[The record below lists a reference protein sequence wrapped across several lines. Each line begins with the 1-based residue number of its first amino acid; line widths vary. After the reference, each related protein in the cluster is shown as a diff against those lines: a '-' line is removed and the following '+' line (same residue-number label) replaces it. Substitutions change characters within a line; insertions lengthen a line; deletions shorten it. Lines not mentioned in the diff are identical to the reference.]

1 MAPGLTAVAIAQM
14 QEQRKSAAVK
24 IAVWY
29 KRLSETRQ
37 ARQTLKAHRQLL
49 PLTSLD
55 KRREEE
61 EKVAAASTIVC
72 FLQDLQRGHSFVRAV
87 QTFHLKVRLAVQE
100 QTRQKKKRKKG
111 GGKPTPFWH
120 KFYEKSSIQ
129 GGGCPGRFAVYYCLQ
144 ARYMLTV
151 LPCFAFAKLA
161 SIQEACSRSQTLFG
175 V

>member
-111 GGKPTPFWH
+111 GGNLHLFGIS
-120 KFYEKSSIQ
+120 F
-129 GGGCPGRFAVYYCLQ
+129 
-144 ARYMLTV
+144 M
-151 LPCFAFAKLA
+151 
-161 SIQEACSRSQTLFG
+161 RSQVSREGG
-175 V
+175 VQGDLPYTTACRLGICSLYCHALPLQS